1 VSPAGQSRTPV
12 AALTRGRHPFQHR
25 REHPDLLGIP
35 SLTIGAGGKGE
46 GAHSL
51 AESWDSAG
59 SEKGTQWVL
68 LLVLGLAGV
77 R

>member
-1 VSPAGQSRTPV
+1 V
-12 AALTRGRHPFQHR
+12 ATTTGIR
-25 REHPDLLGIP
+25 PDATASSTDANIPISLGIP
-35 SLTIGAGGKGE
+35 SLTIGSGGKGE

-51 AESWDSAG
+51 AESWDSPG